1 MIFNYLNTPEMKT
14 QVVNNGA
21 DPMTMGPA
29 EFTAFLRSESA
40 KWAQVAKAANLRI
53 E

>member
-1 MIFNYLNTPEMKT
+1 MKS

-21 DPMTMGPA
+21 DPMAMGPA
-29 EFTAFLRSESA
+29 DFGKFLRDESA
-40 KWAQVAKAANLRI
+40 KWAQVAKAANLRT